1 MTSSGSERLGSER
14 LGSEATAAERPGA
27 RREVR
32 AVSGGEAPE
41 GESLGSVLSAS
52 ELRGAAQDEF
62 DLRVSEFL
70 SYEGEVRNLSP
81 NTVRAYATDL
91 SEFSD
96 WARRAGV
103 NPLVVEHRELRGW
116 LGGLSRAGYATTTIN
131 RHLSAVRALYKWLL
145 RRGYANEDAAAAVS
159 SPHLPKRLPKTMTDA
174 DVRLLISCC
183 GLDEVGVRDACMVEL
198 LYATGARI
206 SELSGLDVDDVDL
219 AERQVTLFGKG
230 SKERIVPVYPKAVE
244 AVRAYLGPARREL
257 ADMAKVP
264 APSEEERRDRQR
276 ALFLSAR
283 GLRMSAAALRRRFE
297 RLVAEAG
304 LDPALTPHAMRH
316 TFATELLEGGAD
328 LRSVQELLGHASLS
342 TTQIYTH
349 LTTERLKAAALQAH
363 PRAS

>member
-159 SPHLPKRLPKTMTDA
+159 SPHLPKRLPKTLTDA

-198 LYATGARI
+198 LYATGARV
-206 SELSGLDVDDVDL
+206 SEASGLDVADVDF
-219 AERQVTLFGKG
+219 AQGQVRLFGKG
-230 SKERIVPVYPKAVE
+230 SKERIVPVYERAL
-244 AVRAYLGPARREL
+244 AATRAYLEEGRPSLAR
-257 ADMAKVP
+257 AGASC
-264 APSEEERRDRQR
+264 PSA
-276 ALFLSAR
+276 ALFLSRR
-283 GLRMSAAALRRRFE
+283 GRRMSADSLRARFS
-297 RLVAEAG
+297 RLVAAAG
-304 LDPALTPHAMRH
+304 LDPSLTPHAVRH
-316 TFATELLEGGAD
+316 TYATELLAGGAD
-328 LRSVQELLGHASLS
+328 LRSVQELLGHESLS

-349 LTTERLKAAALQAH
+349 LTSDRLREAAVMAH
-363 PRAS
+363 PRGMA